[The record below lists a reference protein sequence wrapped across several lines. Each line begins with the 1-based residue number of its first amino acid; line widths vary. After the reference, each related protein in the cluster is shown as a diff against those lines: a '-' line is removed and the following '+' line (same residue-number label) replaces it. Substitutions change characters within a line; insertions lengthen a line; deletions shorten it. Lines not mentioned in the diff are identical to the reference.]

1 MNTAS
6 QDTLLSGSS
15 EAGIVW
21 RSFEDTKHLLEERR
35 RPVLAFVK
43 DHGPRDWPFL
53 REILR
58 AMPGNEMLRT
68 LLAGP
73 CLPML
78 LEADALPEYMATLG
92 AGDSYHI
99 AVLSPAGLTTMAR
112 FDHITGDPDA
122 LVRDIAG
129 VLERLA
135 PVYA

>member
-1 MNTAS
+1 MCGGVKVGT
-6 QDTLLSGSS
+6 
-15 EAGIVW
+15 W
-21 RSFEDTKHLLEERR
+21 RERS
-35 RPVLAFVK
+35 K
-43 DHGPRDWPFL
+43 G
-53 REILR
+53 
-58 AMPGNEMLRT
+58 
-68 LLAGP
+68 
-73 CLPML
+73 